1 MHHNIVEV
9 KMIYNIYK
17 LHNITFE
24 YIYNK
29 VINITFILSSDFFS
43 EKSNKYIR

>member
-1 MHHNIVEV
+1 MHCNIVEV

-17 LHNITFE
+17 LHSIAFK

-29 VINITFILSSDFFS
+29 VINIVSVSSSDFFLK
-43 EKSNKYIR
+43 KSSKYIR